1 MPQASDRELLW
12 VLRIGVVV
20 MGVLSTAIAVSVQS
34 IYGLYVMCSD
44 LMYVVL
50 FPQFTCVLFVS
61 GTNPYG
67 GLVGFFISLPLRVLS
82 GEPLLSLPALIRFP
96 LYDEDAGQGFP
107 FRSFAMLS
115 GFLAIV
121 VVSRLTSAAYHRGW
135 VSPRW
140 DVLGYFSRAGLPR
153 LHGMEEAGG
162 KGVEGADG
170 KGVEGAGGKGVSGKG
185 WQADDQTELRDK
197 LQAELMEREEAED
210 GVAGVNDVGNE
221 RGEHRDPLLIDKPII
236 RDHSV

>member
-82 GEPLLSLPALIRFP
+82 GEPLLNLPALIRFP

-140 DVLGYFSRAGLPR
+140 DVLGHFSRAGLPR
-153 LHGMEEAGG
+153 LHGME
-162 KGVEGADG
+162 
-170 KGVEGAGGKGVSGKG
+170 GAGGKGLEGAGGKG
-185 WQADDQTELRDK
+185 WQADDKAELRHT
-197 LQAELMEREEAED
+197 LQAELVEREEAED
-210 GVAGVNDVGNE
+210 GVAGVNDVGND
-221 RGEHRDPLLIDKPII
+221 RGEHRDPLLTDKPII
-236 RDHSV
+236 RDHRV

>member
-20 MGVLSTAIAVSVQS
+20 MGILSTAIAVSVQS

-162 KGVEGADG
+162 KGVEGAG
-170 KGVEGAGGKGVSGKG
+170 GKG
-185 WQADDQTELRDK
+185 WQADDKAELRDK

-210 GVAGVNDVGNE
+210 GVAGVKDVGNE
-221 RGEHRDPLLIDKPII
+221 RGEHRDPLLTDKPVI

>member
-20 MGVLSTAIAVSVQS
+20 MGILSTAITVSVQS

-162 KGVEGADG
+162 KGVEGAG
-170 KGVEGAGGKGVSGKG
+170 GKG
-185 WQADDQTELRDK
+185 WQADDKAELRDK

-210 GVAGVNDVGNE
+210 GVAGVKDVGNE
-221 RGEHRDPLLIDKPII
+221 RGEHRDPLLTDKPVI